1 MLTPTLII
9 GLVFAVV
16 NTVCRSFTIFAP
28 LTAEL
33 LNNASWT
40 CAVLAVCGMIAVP
53 YISLNT
59 KLE

>member
-9 GLVFAVV
+9 GLVFAIV
-16 NTVCRSFTIFAP
+16 NTVCRTFTIFAP

-40 CAVLAVCGMIAVP
+40 CAVLAIFGMIAVP
-53 YISLNT
+53 YISLNNT
-59 KLE
+59 IE